1 LAKLVDNGN
10 QADLVITELN
20 NTLNY
25 WVSTRTLNQLIKNV
39 THFNTETFTLLKTLS
54 NQSSEDYWTFKNEYD
69 NWQK

>member
-39 THFNTETFTLLKTLS
+39 THFNTETCTLLKTLS